1 MDVVIVGFGLIGG
14 SLGAAIRQR
23 ALGVVTAIDRAE
35 VVESAPARVVADRC
49 VDVADDEA
57 AGAALRRADLVVL
70 ATPVCSIL
78 AALPAVLA
86 VAPVVTDCGSTKRA
100 IARCAAGQARVGR
113 FVPAHPMAGAP
124 VGGLARARPD
134 LFVGR
139 RWIVCPERSDEDAVA
154 VVEGLAR
161 AVGAEVVRMT
171 VVEHDR
177 VVAMTSHVPQ
187 ILASTLATL
196 GAERGA
202 LAGAGPAFL
211 GATERAGGGEAMW
224 RDVFGT
230 NADEIAAALSDV
242 VREVEVVAEGLGRQE
257 PDLEPA
263 LRLLARA
270 REQRAR

>member
-1 MDVVIVGFGLIGG
+1 
-14 SLGAAIRQR
+14 
-23 ALGVVTAIDRAE
+23 
-35 VVESAPARVVADRC
+35 
-49 VDVADDEA
+49 
-57 AGAALRRADLVVL
+57 
-70 ATPVCSIL
+70 
-78 AALPAVLA
+78 
-86 VAPVVTDCGSTKRA
+86 
-100 IARCAAGQARVGR
+100 
-113 FVPAHPMAGAP
+113 
-124 VGGLARARPD
+124 
-134 LFVGR
+134 
-139 RWIVCPERSDEDAVA
+139 
-154 VVEGLAR
+154 
-161 AVGAEVVRMT
+161 MT